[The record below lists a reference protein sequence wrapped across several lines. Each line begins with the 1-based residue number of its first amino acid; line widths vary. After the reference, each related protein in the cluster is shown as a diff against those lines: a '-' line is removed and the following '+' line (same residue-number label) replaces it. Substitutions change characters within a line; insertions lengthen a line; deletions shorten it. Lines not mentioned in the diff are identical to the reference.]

1 MIYVYRSHLQAI
13 GDSIWSMISGFV
25 ETFARIGM
33 VKLVIIWLGSDVL
46 FYTEPVSWIASLL
59 SVMIPYYFYRR
70 NRLPMEDGAPL

>member
-1 MIYVYRSHLQAI
+1 
-13 GDSIWSMISGFV
+13 MISGFV

-33 VKLVIIWLGSDVL
+33 VKLAIIWLGSDVL

-70 NRLPMEDGAPL
+70 KRLPMEDGAPL